1 MNKPERELE
10 QNVNKNCTQV
20 YATRAKR
27 RYKSTPYAPT
37 PLWAPRAKSLK
48 SLNKSEHFFTKKRIF
63 SLASCQAF
71 PYTLNH
77 DEDMEMDD
85 WRVGRRP

>member
-1 MNKPERELE
+1 MNIDMEALE
-10 QNVNKNCTQV
+10 NAFKDGPPKKDPFWGWVQSE
-20 YATRAKR
+20 TR
-27 RYKSTPYAPT
+27 T
-37 PLWAPRAKSLK
+37 PLWAPRPKCLK

-85 WRVGRRP
+85 WRAGRRL